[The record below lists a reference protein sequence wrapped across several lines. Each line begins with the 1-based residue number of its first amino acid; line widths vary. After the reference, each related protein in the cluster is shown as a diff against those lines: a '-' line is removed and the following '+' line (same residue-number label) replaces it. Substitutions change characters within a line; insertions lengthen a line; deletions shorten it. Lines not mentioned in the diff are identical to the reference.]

1 MFIDEIHRMFWKK
14 DPIKKLEKKYE
25 RLLQEAFDLS
35 KVDRQKADLKSAEAE
50 AVLKE
55 IEALQNKK

>member
-1 MFIDEIHRMFWKK
+1 MFWKK
-14 DPIKKLEKKYE
+14 DPVKKLEKKYE